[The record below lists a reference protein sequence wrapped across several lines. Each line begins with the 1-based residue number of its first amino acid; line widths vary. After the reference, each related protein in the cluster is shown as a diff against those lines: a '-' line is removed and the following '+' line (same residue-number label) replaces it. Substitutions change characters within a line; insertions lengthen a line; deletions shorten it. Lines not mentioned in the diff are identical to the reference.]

1 MTAEHFRPRTLL
13 IVLAAAL
20 LVAPVPV
27 ACGVLAPASGEK
39 AAPQPAPRTV
49 RLQDV
54 QAALDQAAPALL
66 ARDRVAW
73 DAALPAVG
81 DARAGVTALYRRLS
95 RLPWTQFRLVAEP
108 MRGRPDRFYVGAVGE
123 IGNAGPDDRIFAR
136 RVFGAGLRDGRLVLL
151 DDVTPSAAR
160 GQKIMAFDRPV
171 VVRRNGLVVVAD
183 KREQAGAEALAD
195 AGGPA
200 RDRLGLLG
208 IDPAEPVVVYYYASR
223 RQMLRSLGEDPGE
236 QRIRYFSHPPLRL
249 GEGPTWERDIGVL
262 GPALEGRESWA
273 PRMLAHE
280 LTHSYTSRWFEDA
293 RHAPTLLAE
302 GLATAVEGG
311 RSFQPLRDDLA
322 SGEQAFPLEKA
333 LRAKSLWKGH
343 QIDEVRL
350 AYLEGASLVLYVLD
364 RWGLRELKEFVYAV
378 GDSDLTR
385 EGLDQA
391 ARDSLGVSWQAVRS
405 GWEEFVQTLP

>member
-1 MTAEHFRPRTLL
+1 
-13 IVLAAAL
+13 
-20 LVAPVPV
+20 
-27 ACGVLAPASGEK
+27 
-39 AAPQPAPRTV
+39 
-49 RLQDV
+49 
-54 QAALDQAAPALL
+54 
-66 ARDRVAW
+66 
-73 DAALPAVG
+73 
-81 DARAGVTALYRRLS
+81 
-95 RLPWTQFRLVAEP
+95 
-108 MRGRPDRFYVGAVGE
+108 
-123 IGNAGPDDRIFAR
+123 
-136 RVFGAGLRDGRLVLL
+136 
-151 DDVTPSAAR
+151 
-160 GQKIMAFDRPV
+160 V

-183 KREQAGAEALAD
+183 KRDQAGAEALAD

-236 QRIRYFSHPPLRL
+236 RRIRYFSHPPLRL

-322 SGEQAFPLEKA
+322 SGEQAFSLEKA
-333 LRAKSLWKGH
+333 LRAKSLWKGN

-350 AYLEGASLVLYVLD
+350 AYLGGASLVLYVLD
-364 RWGLRELKEFVYAV
+364 RWGLRELKGFVSAV

-391 ARDSLGVSWQAVRS
+391 ARDSLGVSWRAVRS
-405 GWEEFVQTLP
+405 GWEEHVQTLP